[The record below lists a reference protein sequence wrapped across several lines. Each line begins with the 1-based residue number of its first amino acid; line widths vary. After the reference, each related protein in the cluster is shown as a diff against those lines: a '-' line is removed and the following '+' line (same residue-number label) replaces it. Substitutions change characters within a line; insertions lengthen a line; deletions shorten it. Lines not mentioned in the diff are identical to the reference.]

1 MALDG
6 AAVLTTA
13 VVYFFF
19 SVHALFEIA
28 FTTHTHKPKYFNIH
42 GQQLFVHP
50 MIKSSDEIL
59 LYICTIT

>member
-50 MIKSSDEIL
+50 MIKIFR
-59 LYICTIT
+59 